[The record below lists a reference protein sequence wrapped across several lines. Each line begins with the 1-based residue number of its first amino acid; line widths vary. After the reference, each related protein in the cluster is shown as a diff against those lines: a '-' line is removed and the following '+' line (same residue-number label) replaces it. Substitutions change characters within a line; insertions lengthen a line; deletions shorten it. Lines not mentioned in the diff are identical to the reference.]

1 MRMLLS
7 AHGIDTGLDLFH
19 IEVDGEGRW
28 SYQSR
33 DVERA
38 EGRLTPGDLAQLH
51 SLYEKVDWSRQ
62 YVNGGINHVLDRV
75 EFALMVEPDGEGRKY
90 FIFSDTY
97 RGLTWELRDLV
108 HFVRHNTATGGE
120 PVGPN
125 QPFLPMEGAPEQ
137 PRYLQ

>member
-7 AHGIDTGLDLFH
+7 ARGIDTGLDLFH
-19 IEVDGEGRW
+19 IEVHGDGRW
-28 SYQSR
+28 SYQSH

-38 EGRLTPGDLAQLH
+38 EGRLTPGDLAQLI

-62 YVNGGINHVLDRV
+62 YVDGGVNHVLDRV
-75 EFALMVEPDGEGRKY
+75 EFTFLVEPDGEPRRL
-90 FIFSDTY
+90 FVFSDTY
-97 RGLTWELRDLV
+97 RGLTWEMRDLV

-125 QPFLPMEGAPEQ
+125 QPFLRMEVHPDQ
-137 PRYLQ
+137 HPYL